1 MEFSDEYFMGLALQQ
16 AMLAMDAGEVPVGAV
31 VVCKDK
37 VIARAYNQVELLRDV
52 TAHAEM
58 IALTAAAASLGG
70 KYLQDAVLYVTLE
83 PCLMCL
89 GAVGHI
95 HIRRVVYGA
104 KDTRKTTPVAT
115 NKLLPGIEVL
125 GGVMAAESEAL
136 LRDFFAGKRQF

>member
-1 MEFSDEYFMGLALQQ
+1 
-16 AMLAMDAGEVPVGAV
+16 MLAMDAGEVPVGAV